1 MERRAPQRMRITLI
15 GSMPPA
21 RGVSAYTASLAGALA
36 LRDDVDL
43 DVLSFRSLYPKL
55 LYPGGA
61 PDARSDTGIDNTL
74 PVRRSLTWWNPV
86 GWIAA
91 GFRLRGD
98 IVHAQWWSFFL
109 APAYAAVL
117 AVARLR
123 GKRVVLTVHNTEPH
137 ERGLLR
143 RVANRAVLP
152 FAHCIIVH
160 ALANARSLTA
170 GRAAASVAIVPIGI
184 AAQSRT
190 PRDRAD
196 ARAALGLPAHAPL
209 VLFCGH
215 IRGYKGVDVLF
226 EAFSQVADRLPDA
239 QLLVAG
245 QLWRDAA
252 VIEAR
257 ADELAAR
264 LGGRVHARFRYLTGE
279 ELHDCYSAAD
289 LVVFPYRRFD
299 AQSAAA
305 SDALAYG
312 RAIVVTDVG
321 GLPELVDDPAAVVPP
336 SDARALAEAI
346 TRALTD
352 ATLRARLEDGAARR
366 ARSRSWDAIADAT
379 VAVYA
384 SLHGGARRTE
394 LQGGDA

>member
-1 MERRAPQRMRITLI
+1 LLQERHPQHRFLFNPEFLREATAHEDFLRPDRQIVGHTDRSAALADTVMALLPRAPFERTCPASEAEMAKYMANCFLALKVIYANEIADLCERLQIDYDGVRAIAGADARIGPSHLDVFDGGYRGYGGKCLPKDSKSLLDLARAAGVELQLLRAADRVNARLRDQDHVAPPVVLPLVITLI

-36 LRDDVDL
+36 RRDDVDL

-61 PDARSDTGIDNTL
+61 PDTRSDTGIDDTL
-74 PVRRSLTWWNPV
+74 PVCRSLTWWNPV

-160 ALANARSLTA
+160 ALANAR
-170 GRAAASVAIVPIGI
+170 
-184 AAQSRT
+184 
-190 PRDRAD
+190 
-196 ARAALGLPAHAPL
+196 
-209 VLFCGH
+209 
-215 IRGYKGVDVLF
+215 
-226 EAFSQVADRLPDA
+226 
-239 QLLVAG
+239 
-245 QLWRDAA
+245 
-252 VIEAR
+252 
-257 ADELAAR
+257 
-264 LGGRVHARFRYLTGE
+264 
-279 ELHDCYSAAD
+279 
-289 LVVFPYRRFD
+289 
-299 AQSAAA
+299 
-305 SDALAYG
+305 
-312 RAIVVTDVG
+312 
-321 GLPELVDDPAAVVPP
+321 
-336 SDARALAEAI
+336 
-346 TRALTD
+346 
-352 ATLRARLEDGAARR
+352 
-366 ARSRSWDAIADAT
+366 
-379 VAVYA
+379 
-384 SLHGGARRTE
+384 
-394 LQGGDA
+394 